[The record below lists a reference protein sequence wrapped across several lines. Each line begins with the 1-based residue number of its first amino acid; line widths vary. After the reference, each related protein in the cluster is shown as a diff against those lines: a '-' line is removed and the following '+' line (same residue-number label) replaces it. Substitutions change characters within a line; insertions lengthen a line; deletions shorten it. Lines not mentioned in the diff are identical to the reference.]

1 MRLCEHEGQFLPGA
15 YAALSYDMSWGEA
28 QRVLTCMTVLGDERG
43 DYNEWWL
50 ANSKRL
56 RALAGRSKTVNGN
69 VTLDDYMRE
78 LDENRQGL
86 ANVEEDLSK
95 HRSAV
100 AQGLGESAGLKDP
113 TEVDFLEKVR
123 ALHANKIDAI
133 EEAIA
138 ELLAPESANLP
149 EG

>member
-15 YAALSYDMSWGEA
+15 YTALRDDMSWTEA
-28 QRVLTCMTVLGDERG
+28 QRVMTCMTVLGDERG

-56 RALAGRSKTVNGN
+56 RTKAAGSKAIGK

-78 LDENRQGL
+78 LGENQQGL
-86 ANVEEDLSK
+86 ANVEEVLSK
-95 HRSAV
+95 HRAAA
-100 AQGLGESAGLKDP
+100 AQNLGESAGLKDP
-113 TEVDFLEKVR
+113 AEVEFLEEVR
-123 ALHANKIDAI
+123 TLHANKIDAI

-138 ELLAPESANLP
+138 GLLAPESANLP